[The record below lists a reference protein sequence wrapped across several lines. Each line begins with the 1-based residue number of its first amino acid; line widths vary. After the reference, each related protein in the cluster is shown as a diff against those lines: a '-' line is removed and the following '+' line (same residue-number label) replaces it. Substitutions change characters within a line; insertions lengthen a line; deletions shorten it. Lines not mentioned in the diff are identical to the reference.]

1 MALLIVGLVLFISLV
16 VVHELGHFWA
26 ARRNG
31 VKAEEFGIFF
41 PPTLWRK
48 KMKSGF
54 DFTINLLPLGGFVKL
69 KGEYDADKR
78 PGSFGAASF
87 WVKTKIIIAGVF
99 INLITAVVLF
109 TILALVGMP
118 QIIDNQFTV
127 KSDAHQVTTPKSH
140 VLIGTPESG
149 SPAARA
155 GLKENDSIRLIK
167 LKDSVDATQIQTS
180 EDLRTY
186 TTAHQGQTVAIT
198 YSRGDKTYV
207 ATTTLRSQADIDA
220 AAKEGKSIGRLGVP
234 LATVQETI
242 GVVRSTWS
250 APVVAVGVTG
260 QLTKLTFQGL
270 GTALKGLG
278 GIIAGT
284 VTGDSSAR
292 KNAQTEASS
301 QVGGPVAVFMTLK
314 EGAKFGIRFIIM
326 FIAYISLML
335 AIINVL
341 PIPGLD
347 GGRLFVIGIAKLLK
361 KPLTQKVEE
370 AVYGAGFVVLI
381 GLIIVITVV
390 DVRRFF

>member
-1 MALLIVGLVLFISLV
+1 MFLLIVGLVLFISLV
-16 VVHELGHFWA
+16 VVHELGHFWS

-31 VKAEEFGIFF
+31 VEAEEFGIFF

-69 KGEYDADKR
+69 KGEYDADRR

-87 WVKTKIIIAGVF
+87 WAKTKIILAGVL
-99 INLITAVVLF
+99 INLVTAVVLF
-109 TILALVGMP
+109 MILALVGMP

-127 KSDAHQVTTPKSH
+127 ASDAHQVVAAKSH
-140 VLIGTPESG
+140 VIIGAPEKG
-149 SPAARA
+149 SPAAKA
-155 GLKENDSIRLIK
+155 GLKSDDTIRAIQSK
-167 LKDSVDATQIQTS
+167 ADAVTKTIQTS
-180 EDLRTY
+180 DELRAFTI
-186 TTAHQGQTVAIT
+186 AHQGQPVIIT
-198 YSRGDKTYV
+198 YSREGKALTAEV
-207 ATTTLRSQADIDA
+207 TLRSQAEIDA
-220 AAKEGKSIGRLGVP
+220 AAKEGKTIGRLGVP
-234 LATVQETI
+234 LATAQDTI

-278 GIIAGT
+278 GIIAGA
-284 VTGDSSAR
+284 VTGDTGAR
-292 KNAQTEASS
+292 QNAQTEASS

-314 EGAKFGIRFIIM
+314 EGARFGLGFIVMI
-326 FIAYISLML
+326 IAYISLML
-335 AIINVL
+335 AIMNVL

-347 GGRLFVIGIAKLLK
+347 GGRLFVIAIAKLLK

-370 AVYGAGFVVLI
+370 AVYSAGFVVLI

>member
-87 WVKTKIIIAGVF
+87 WVKTKIILAGVF
-99 INLITAVVLF
+99 INLLTAIALF
-109 TILALVGMP
+109 TVLALVGMP
-118 QIIDNQFTV
+118 QIIDHQFTV
-127 KSDAHQVTTPKSH
+127 KSDAHQVTAPQSH
-140 VLIGTPESG
+140 VIVGSPEKG
-149 SPAARA
+149 SPAAKA
-155 GLKENDSIRLIK
+155 GLKENDIIRVLK
-167 LKDSVDATQIQTS
+167 LQNGSTS
-180 EDLRTY
+180 KEIRTSDELRAFTL
-186 TTAHQGQTVAIT
+186 AHQGQPVSIT
-198 YSRGDKTYV
+198 YSRDSKTY
-207 ATTTLRSQADIDA
+207 TTNATLRSQADIDA
-220 AAKEGKSIGRLGVP
+220 AAKNGQTIGRLGVP

-242 GVVRSTWS
+242 GVIRSTWS

-284 VTGDSSAR
+284 VTGDTSAR

-314 EGAKFGIRFIIM
+314 QGAKFGLRFIIM
-326 FIAYISLML
+326 IIAYISLML
-335 AIINVL
+335 AIMNVL

-347 GGRLFVIGIAKLLK
+347 GGRLFVIGVAKLLR
-361 KPLTQKVEE
+361 KPLTQKAEE
-370 AVYGAGFVVLI
+370 AVYGAGFIVLI

>member
-1 MALLIVGLVLFISLV
+1 MVLLIVGLILFIALV

-31 VKAEEFGIFF
+31 VEAEEFGIFF

-87 WVKTKIIIAGVF
+87 WVKTKIILAGVF
-99 INLITAVVLF
+99 INLIAAVLLF
-109 TILALVGMP
+109 TVLALVGMP
-118 QIIDNQFTV
+118 QIINNQFSV
-127 KSDAHQVTTPKSH
+127 KSDAHQVVAPKSH
-140 VLIGTPESG
+140 VMIGAPEKD
-149 SPAARA
+149 SPAAKA
-155 GLKENDSIRLIK
+155 GLKDGDTILTAEIADGGSTKK
-167 LKDSVDATQIQTS
+167 LQTS
-180 EDLRTY
+180 DELRAFTI
-186 TTAHQGQTVAIT
+186 AHQGQTVVLNYERDGKKSEVT
-198 YSRGDKTYV
+198 V
-207 ATTTLRSQADIDA
+207 QLRTQAEIDA
-220 AAKEGKSIGRLGVP
+220 AAKVGKTIGRLGVP
-234 LATVQETI
+234 LATAQDTI

-270 GTALKGLG
+270 GSALRGLG
-278 GIIAGT
+278 GIIAGA
-284 VTGDSSAR
+284 VSGDTTAR
-292 KNAQTEASS
+292 QNAQTEASS

-314 EGAKFGIRFIIM
+314 EGAKFGIRFVVMI
-326 FIAYISLML
+326 IAYISLML
-335 AIINVL
+335 AIMNIL

-347 GGRLFVIGIAKLLK
+347 GGRLFVIGLARLLK

-370 AVYGAGFVVLI
+370 AVYGSGFILLL
-381 GLIIVITVV
+381 GLIIIITIV

>member
-1 MALLIVGLVLFISLV
+1 MLLLIVGLILFITLV
-16 VVHELGHFWA
+16 VVHELGHFWS

-31 VKAEEFGIFF
+31 VEAEEFGIFF

-69 KGEYDADKR
+69 KGEYDADRR

-87 WVKTKIIIAGVF
+87 WAKTKIILAGVL
-99 INLITAVVLF
+99 INLVAALVLF

-118 QIIDNQFTV
+118 QIVNNQFTV
-127 KSDAHQVTTPKSH
+127 SSDAHQVVAPKSH
-140 VLIGTPESG
+140 VIIGTPEEG
-149 SPAARA
+149 SPAAKA
-155 GLKENDSIRLIK
+155 GLKNDDTIRKIQAENDTKVTKI
-167 LKDSVDATQIQTS
+167 TTS
-180 EDLRTY
+180 DELRAF
-186 TTAHQGQTVAIT
+186 TTSHQGQKVSIT
-198 YSRGDKTYV
+198 YERAGNTRTADV
-207 ATTTLRSQADIDA
+207 QLRSLADIEA
-220 AAKEGKSIGRLGVP
+220 AAKQGKTVGRLGVP

-278 GIIAGT
+278 GIIAGA
-284 VTGDSSAR
+284 VTGDTTAR
-292 KNAQTEASS
+292 QNAQSEASS

-314 EGAKFGIRFIIM
+314 EGARFGLRFIIM
-326 FIAYISLML
+326 IIAYISLML
-335 AIINVL
+335 AIMNVL

-347 GGRLFVIGIAKLLK
+347 GGRLFVIALAKLLK

-381 GLIIVITVV
+381 GLIIVITIV

>member
-1 MALLIVGLVLFISLV
+1 MLLIVGIILFITLV
-16 VVHELGHFWA
+16 VVHELGHFWS

-31 VKAEEFGIFF
+31 VEAEEFGIFF
-41 PPTLWRK
+41 PPTIWRK

-87 WVKTKIIIAGVF
+87 WVKTKIILAGVF
-99 INLITAVVLF
+99 INLITALFLF
-109 TILALVGMP
+109 TVLALAGMP
-118 QIIDNQFTV
+118 QIIDGQFTV
-127 KSDAHQVTTPKSH
+127 ASDSHQVVAPKSH
-140 VLIGTPESG
+140 VVIGTPEKD

-155 GLKENDSIRLIK
+155 GLKADDAIREIRVQNNTIA
-167 LKDSVDATQIQTS
+167 SEVQTS
-180 EDLRTY
+180 DELR
-186 TTAHQGQTVAIT
+186 AFTVANQGKPVVITFERGGKT
-198 YSRGDKTYV
+198 YSTE
-207 ATTTLRSQADIDA
+207 TILRSQAEIDA
-220 AAKEGKSIGRLGVP
+220 AAKRGETIGRLGVP
-234 LATVQETI
+234 LATVQDRI

-278 GIIAGT
+278 GIVAGV
-284 VTGDSSAR
+284 VTRDTTAR
-292 KNAQTEASS
+292 QNAQTEASS

-314 EGAKFGIRFIIM
+314 EGAKFGLNFTVMI
-326 FIAYISLML
+326 IAYISLML
-335 AIINVL
+335 AIMNTL

-347 GGRLFVIGIAKLLK
+347 GGRLFVIALARLLK

-370 AVYGAGFVVLI
+370 AVYGAGFVVLL
-381 GLIIVITVV
+381 GLIIIITVV